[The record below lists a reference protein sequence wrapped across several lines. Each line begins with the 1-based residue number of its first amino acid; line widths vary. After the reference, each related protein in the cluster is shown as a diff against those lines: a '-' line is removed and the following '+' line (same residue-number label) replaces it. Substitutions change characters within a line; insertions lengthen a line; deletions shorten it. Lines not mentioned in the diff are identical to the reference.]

1 MSNKTYW
8 NDRDKT
14 RFEYIRQNLADDK
27 AFNASLEKYYQRTID
42 AINKDIQ
49 SELQSFATRDGVSLA
64 EARKKVSKA
73 DIRQFEAEAKKVVKE
88 ADQMRKKG
96 KRVSYSDFSDEVNE
110 RMRLYNVTMRINRLE
125 YLKSLIGV
133 RLIELGVDI
142 NAELNVK
149 LDEDTRKEFER
160 QSGILAGAGMADAMD
175 WWSEEN
181 VQKIIMSNTRS
192 ANFSTR
198 IWSNVDVLKSEL
210 EKQLSRVLISGEN
223 PKATAKE
230 FYKHMT
236 KDVGNMRAAA
246 ERIARTES
254 ARCQTQAT
262 LESFKEYDVKYCRW
276 IAEPRACVVCKEI
289 ASHSSGHGRGVY
301 PVKDV
306 PELPQH
312 PNCRCAL
319 SAYWK
324 KREELSR
331 DEIGAIKSYKS
342 SESYKIN
349 YALRHKEKLS
359 EAQRDLVMNLD
370 NAIDK
375 LPKYSSESPLYRSY
389 SNGLGF
395 DVREFAAKVVD
406 MRTIEDLGYFSTSR
420 EIYNYDDDL
429 RVIILNSHSGA
440 VLGKY
445 DETKEKEILFARKS
459 SFKVVK
465 YYLEERS
472 NNKLVPIIEVVEN
485 E

>member
-8 NDRDKT
+8 NDRDKA
-14 RFEYIRQNLADDK
+14 RFEYIRQNLVDDK

-73 DIRQFEAEAKKVVKE
+73 DVRQFEAEAKRVVKE

-96 KRVSYSDFSDEVNE
+96 KHVSYSDFSDEVNE

-125 YLKSLIGV
+125 YLKSVIGV
-133 RLIELGVDI
+133 RLVELGVDI

-160 QSGILAGAGMADAMD
+160 QSGILAGVGMADAMD
-175 WWSEEN
+175 WWTEEN

-210 EKQLSRVLISGEN
+210 EKQLSRVLIGGEN

-230 FYKHMT
+230 FYKHMVKGVNNT
-236 KDVGNMRAAA
+236 RAAA

-262 LESFKEYDVKYCRW
+262 LESFKHYDVKYCRW

-289 ASHSSGHGRGVY
+289 ASRSSGYGRGVY

-306 PELPQH
+306 PTLPQH

-349 YALRHKEKLS
+349 YALRHEEKLS
-359 EAQRDLVMNLD
+359 EAQRNLVTNLD

-375 LPKYSSESPLYRSY
+375 LPKYSSKSPLYRSY

-395 DVREFAAKVVD
+395 DSMKFAIDVGNKGILSDSAF
-406 MRTIEDLGYFSTSR
+406 FSTSTD
-420 EIYNYDDDL
+420 IYDPNDDL
-429 RVIILNSHSGA
+429 RVIILKSKSGA

-445 DETKEKEILFARKS
+445 DETEEKEVTFPRNAV
-459 SFKVVK
+459 FKVVK
-465 YYLEERS
+465 CYTERRE
-472 NNKLVPIIEVVEN
+472 NDKPVPIIEVIEVE
-485 E
+485 